1 MANVFVTLTEV
12 GINAVTADPA
22 GNSVGTSDT
31 GFIGKSDA
39 TTKVPFKARKLLLRL
54 TSAGA
59 GVVTVKAGDNPP
71 SHGASYGDLTL
82 TVGAATKWA
91 TVEAARYLQDD
102 GTIQLTVSGAAV
114 VVSALVL
121 PDAL

>member
-1 MANVFVTLTEV
+1 MATQYVTLTKPT
-12 GINAVTADPA
+12 INAVTSDPA
-22 GNSVGTSDT
+22 GVSVGTSDT
-31 GFIGKSDA
+31 GVVGMSDS
-39 TTKVPFKARKLLLRL
+39 TTYTPFKARKLLLRL

-71 SHGASYGDLTL
+71 SHGAIYGDLTL

-91 TVEAARYLQDD
+91 VVEATRYLQDD
-102 GTIQLTVSGAAV
+102 GTINFTVSGAAV
-114 VVSALVL
+114 VVSAFVL